1 MMARVRINN
10 FEVRTITTLGGKRL
24 CRRVM
29 DEVFDEA
36 RRITLKGPY
45 VTGQLANSLYK
56 DGPHV
61 AGKDVFGEVGASADH
76 AVIVHD
82 GAEIHDIFPK
92 SARQFYR
99 FFDRSRPQLKF
110 FWRRIG
116 RVIYLPHIPGA
127 PSRIG
132 RSHPG
137 QKGKKFLTNPLREAA
152 ARHNMRYIP

>member
-1 MMARVRINN
+1 MARVRING
-10 FEVRTITTLGGKRL
+10 FEARTITRRGATRL

-29 DEVFDEA
+29 DEVFNEA
-36 RRITLKGPY
+36 RRITLSGPY
-45 VTGQLANSLYK
+45 VTGNLANSLYK

-61 AGKDVFGEVGASADH
+61 FGDVVAGEVGSTSEYAH
-76 AVIVHD
+76 IVHD
-82 GAEIHDIFPK
+82 GAKVHDIFPK

-137 QKGKKFLTNPLREAA
+137 QKGKQFLTNPLKESA

>member
-1 MMARVRINN
+1 MARVRING
-10 FEVRTITTLGGKRL
+10 FEARTITVRGAQRL

-29 DEVFDEA
+29 DEVYDEA
-36 RRITLKGPY
+36 RRITLRGPY
-45 VTGQLANSLYK
+45 VTGELANSLYK

-61 AGKDVFGEVGASADH
+61 YGKIVTGEVGSTADYAH
-76 AVIVHD
+76 IVHD
-82 GAEIHDIFPK
+82 GAQVHDIFPK
-92 SARQFYR
+92 AAGHYYR
-99 FFDRSRPQLKF
+99 FFDRSRPQLRF

-137 QKGKKFLTNPLREAA
+137 QKGKKFLSNPLQEAA
-152 ARHNMRYIP
+152 VRNGMRYTP